1 MKVATVILHFAFA
14 TAVVSGSSIV
24 VAPPSHQFRP
34 NLPTGNVSFMC
45 DVNGEDPSA
54 GRDAVWA
61 VQQRQIQNLEVT
73 AIRMNF
79 ASIGIFVEVVRP
91 GVTEL
96 VITSEARLS
105 YFRETPSVPNITAVC
120 AAFTNSSLPLGEEG
134 DQINIT
140 TFG

>member
-14 TAVVSGSSIV
+14 AVSTAVVCSGSSIV
-24 VAPPSHQFRP
+24 VVPPSHQFRP

-73 AIRMNF
+73 AIRMNLL
-79 ASIGIFVEVVRP
+79 A
-91 GVTEL
+91 
-96 VITSEARLS
+96 
-105 YFRETPSVPNITAVC
+105 
-120 AAFTNSSLPLGEEG
+120 
-134 DQINIT
+134 
-140 TFG
+140 